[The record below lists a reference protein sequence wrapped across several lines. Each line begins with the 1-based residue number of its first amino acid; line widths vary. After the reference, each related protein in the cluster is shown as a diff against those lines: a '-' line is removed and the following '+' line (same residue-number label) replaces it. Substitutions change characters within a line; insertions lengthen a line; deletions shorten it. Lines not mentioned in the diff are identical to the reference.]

1 MKHCVQHI
9 KSTPTFGFK
18 RLNEEIKTKV
28 TKVTKVGLGLKG
40 YRTTWSHLC

>member
-18 RLNEEIKTKV
+18 RSNEEIK

-40 YRTTWSHLC
+40 YRTT